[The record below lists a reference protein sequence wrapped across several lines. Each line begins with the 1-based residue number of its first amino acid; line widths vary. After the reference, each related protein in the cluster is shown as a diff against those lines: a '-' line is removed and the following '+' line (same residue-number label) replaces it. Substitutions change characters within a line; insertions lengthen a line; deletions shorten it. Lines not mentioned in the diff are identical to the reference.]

1 MTPAPPLRRLAL
13 CGAALANIAL
23 ASCSSTRAVTITSN
37 PAGAMIQLDGRNVG
51 TSPANATVDF
61 SEKKSVI
68 VTAVRDGYFPEVIAL
83 DPDSRPVKKGHLNLV
98 LMEDEAWKVTTTS
111 EATNNWLRV
120 QVDPSIASGDVW
132 QKLIDSVTTR
142 YASLEQL
149 DSDSGYVRTVSERR
163 RFQGPRGEYAVR
175 TRFLCSMSSREPLI
189 YKFKVQSEITDLRGD
204 WVPYDRVFTED
215 AALIEELR
223 DRLGIK

>member
-1 MTPAPPLRRLAL
+1 MTPAKTLSPLLAL
-13 CGAALANIAL
+13 AALSL
-23 ASCSSTRAVTITSN
+23 VASCSSTRNVTITSDPN
-37 PAGAMIQLDGRNVG
+37 GAMIQLDGRNVG
-51 TSPANATVDF
+51 PAPASTTLDF
-61 SEKKSVI
+61 KDKQSV
-68 VTAVRDGYFPEVIAL
+68 VVSAVQDGYFPEVVAL
-83 DPDSRPVKKGHLNLV
+83 NPDSRAVKKGHLKLV

-120 QVDPSIASGDVW
+120 QIDPTIQSDDVW

-163 RFQGPRGEYAVR
+163 RFTGPRGEYAVR
-175 TRFLCSMSSREPLI
+175 NRFLCSMSSRDPLI
-189 YKFKVQSEITDLRGD
+189 YKFKVQSEITDRRGD
-204 WVPYDRVFTED
+204 WTPYERVFTED